1 MLTLRQILERLD
13 PKLRE
18 MQGRGVTTEQMR
30 EVLKENGVD
39 IGEQRFRMYVKT
51 GKLPE
56 TKVRRT
62 VTGVGE
68 GSVSVE

>member
-1 MLTLRQILERLD
+1 
-13 PKLRE
+13 
-18 MQGRGVTTEQMR
+18 MR

-39 IGEQRFRMYVKT
+39 IGEQRFRAYVKT

-56 TKVRRT
+56 TKVMRT